1 MIVQSLMKKRVEK
14 LQSLLFQYLISE
26 SPYTYEQFVVNL
38 TDEIKEFS
46 KASFCAI
53 YLLDEWKGRFQIH
66 SKDAAVK
73 ESLRSH
79 FSLDDLYDETTSQ
92 SNVSH
97 IIDATSTVSS
107 LRVTSLHSGETVF
120 GYLVLKGKSAVDM
133 EEKLLRAISSEV
145 TKCIKKFEG
154 FYASMEEEKKY
165 ELLYKV
171 TSHFHSS
178 IDTDGV
184 LKEIIDTLRKTYPDF
199 QYYLLLSNDY
209 TKDNDLP
216 VRELTY
222 DMDLESSAS
231 TQAYLTGEVQMEDHL
246 VEKRSILYAPL
257 KGKQGIYGVLQVV
270 TPGYLYF
277 PKKDVEFFIF
287 IANTAGKA
295 LENAQLYQQS
305 RKLNSDLQLINST
318 SQKLNSNMRLTEKIR
333 YMAHKIQQSFHADEV
348 GFVTYEELSSHTV
361 LEGSTEY
368 FASSDSSTLVQ
379 YVKRTISHQEVP
391 LFISDLE
398 AKPFEHV
405 LPYRSLMAVPMK
417 DHEHISGLAI
427 VLHKDPYFF
436 TFESF
441 KLLQSLV
448 AHSTLAFA
456 NSILREELE
465 KAVITDYLTKL
476 HSRVHLDQ
484 CVEHHVKHDEI
495 GSLILFDIDNFKNI
509 NDTYG
514 HQVGD
519 EVICQVADIIK
530 SVIGGQG
537 LSARWGGEEL
547 AVYLPMVPSE
557 KAHDLTETIR
567 EKIAMSTSPAVT
579 VSCGIAPWKA
589 EWLRPD
595 RKQIV
600 QQADQALYKAK
611 SSGRNRIVTAHPIK
625 ERS

>member
-1 MIVQSLMKKRVEK
+1 MIVQSLIKKRMEK
-14 LQSLLFQYLISE
+14 LQSRLFRYFVSE

-38 TDEIKEFS
+38 TDEIKKFS
-46 KASFCAI
+46 GASFCAI
-53 YLLDEWKGRFQIH
+53 YLLDEWKGWFQIH
-66 SKDAAVK
+66 SKDRYMR

-79 FSLDDLYDETTSQ
+79 FSLHDLYTQTPNQ
-92 SNVSH
+92 SDLQH
-97 IIDATSTVSS
+97 IINVKEVGSS
-107 LRVTSLHSGETVF
+107 LRVTSLHSGGNVF
-120 GYLVLKGKSAVDM
+120 GYLVLKGVAAIHMQED
-133 EEKLLRAISSEV
+133 LLHAIGSEV
-145 TKCIKKFEG
+145 TKCIKKIEG
-154 FYASMEEEKKY
+154 FYTSMEEEKKY

-184 LKEIIDTLRKTYPDF
+184 LKEIIETLRKTYRDF

-222 DMDLESSAS
+222 DIDFESSAS

-257 KGKQGIYGVLQVV
+257 KGKQGIYGVLKVV
-270 TPGYLYF
+270 TPGYLHF
-277 PKKDVEFFIF
+277 PKKDIEFFIF

-333 YMAHKIQQSFHADEV
+333 YMAYKIQQSFDAGEV
-348 GFVTYEELSSHTV
+348 GFVTYEEPAIPNV

-368 FASSDSSTLVQ
+368 FASSDSRPLIH
-379 YVKRTISHQEVP
+379 YVKESISHQEGP
-391 LFISDLE
+391 LFIGDLD
-398 AKPFEHV
+398 AKPIEHV

-427 VLHKDPYFF
+427 VLQKDPYFF

-456 NSILREELE
+456 NSILREKLE

-484 CVEHHVKHDEI
+484 CVEKHVKNDEQ

-530 SVIGGQG
+530 AVIGNHG

-547 AVYLPMVPSE
+547 AVYLPMLPSE
-557 KAHDLTETIR
+557 KAHDLTEMIR

-589 EWLRPD
+589 EWVRPT

>member
-1 MIVQSLMKKRVEK
+1 MIVQSLIKKRIEK
-14 LQSLLFQYLISE
+14 LQSRLFQYFISE
-26 SPYTYEQFVVNL
+26 SPFTYEQFVVNL
-38 TDEIKEFS
+38 TDEIKKFS
-46 KASFCAI
+46 EASFCAI
-53 YLLDEWKGRFQIH
+53 YLLDVWKGRFQIH
-66 SKDAAVK
+66 SKDGVVK

-79 FSLDDLYDETTSQ
+79 FSLDDLYTQTKSQ
-92 SNVSH
+92 SDVQH
-97 IIDATSTVSS
+97 IIDAKAVGSS
-107 LRVTSLHSGETVF
+107 LRVTSLHSGQTIF
-120 GYLVLKGKSAVDM
+120 GYLVLKGTSAVQM
-133 EEKLLRAISSEV
+133 EEELLRAISSEV
-145 TKCIKKFEG
+145 TKCIKKVEG
-154 FYASMEEEKKY
+154 FYTSMEEEKKY

-199 QYYLLLSNDY
+199 QYFLLLSNDY

-231 TQAYLTGEVQMEDHL
+231 TQAYITGEVQIEDHL
-246 VEKRSILYAPL
+246 VEKCSILYAPL
-257 KGKQGIYGVLQVV
+257 KGKQGIYGVLKVV

-318 SQKLNSNMRLTEKIR
+318 SQKLNSNMRLTEKIS
-333 YMAHKIQQSFHADEV
+333 YMAYKIQQSFHADEV
-348 GFVTYEELSSHTV
+348 GFVTYEELSSHHV

-368 FASSDSSTLVQ
+368 FASSESSTLVH
-379 YVKRTISHQEVP
+379 YVKESVCHQDAP

-398 AKPFEHV
+398 TKPIEHV
-405 LPYRSLMAVPMK
+405 PQYRSLMAVPMK

-427 VLHKDPYFF
+427 VLHKEPYYF

-476 HSRVHLDQ
+476 HSRVHLDH
-484 CVEHHVKHDEI
+484 CVEQHVKDDEK
-495 GSLILFDIDNFKNI
+495 GCLILFDIDNFKNI

-547 AVYLPMVPSE
+547 AVYLPMLPSE
-557 KAHDLTETIR
+557 KAHDLTEMIR
-567 EKIAMSTSPAVT
+567 EKIAISTSPSVT

-589 EWLRPD
+589 EWLRPN

>member
-1 MIVQSLMKKRVEK
+1 MIVQSLIKKRIEK
-14 LQSLLFQYLISE
+14 LQSRLFRYFTSE
-26 SPYTYEQFVVNL
+26 SPYTYEQFIVNL
-38 TDEIKEFS
+38 TEEIKEFFG
-46 KASFCAI
+46 ASFCAI
-53 YLLDEWKGRFQIH
+53 YLLDEWKGRFQLH
-66 SKDAAVK
+66 SKDEFVK
-73 ESLRSH
+73 ESLRNH
-79 FSLDDLYDETTSQ
+79 FSLDDFYTHTSNQ
-92 SNVSH
+92 LDVQH
-97 IIDATSTVSS
+97 IIGPQTVGSS
-107 LRVTSLHSGETVF
+107 LRVTSLHSGQTVF
-120 GYLVLKGKSAVDM
+120 GYLVLKGPSSIQMEDELLCAV
-133 EEKLLRAISSEV
+133 SSEI
-145 TKCIKKFEG
+145 TKCIKKVEG
-154 FYASMEEEKKY
+154 FYTSMEEEKKY
-165 ELLYKV
+165 ELLYKI

-184 LKEIIDTLRKTYPDF
+184 LKEIIETLRKTYPDF

-222 DMDLESSAS
+222 DMDLEYSAS
-231 TQAYLTGEVQMEDHL
+231 TQAYLTGEVKIEDHL

-257 KGKQGIYGVLQVV
+257 KGKQGIYGVLKVV

-277 PKKDVEFFIF
+277 PKKDIEFFIF
-287 IANTAGKA
+287 IAHTAGKA

-318 SQKLNSNMRLTEKIR
+318 SQKLNSNIRLTEKIR
-333 YMAHKIQQSFHADEV
+333 YMAYKIQQSFHADEV
-348 GFVTYEELSSHTV
+348 GFVTYDERSTPNV

-368 FASSDSSTLVQ
+368 FTSSDSSALVD
-379 YVKRTISHQEVP
+379 YVKKSVSHQDGP
-391 LFISDLE
+391 LFISDLK
-398 AKPFEHV
+398 AKSIDHV
-405 LPYRSLMAVPMK
+405 LQYRSLMAVPMK

-484 CVEHHVKHDEI
+484 CVEHHVKRDEN

-519 EVICQVADIIK
+519 EVICQVADLIK
-530 SVIGGQG
+530 SVIGDQG

-547 AVYLPMVPSE
+547 AVYLPMLSSE
-557 KAHDLTETIR
+557 KAHDLTEVIR
-567 EKIAMSTSPAVT
+567 EKIAVSTSPAVT
-579 VSCGIAPWKA
+579 VSCGIASWKA
-589 EWLRPD
+589 EWLRPN

-625 ERS
+625 DRN

>member
-1 MIVQSLMKKRVEK
+1 MIVQSLIKKRLEK
-14 LQSLLFQYLISE
+14 LQSLLFEFMTSE
-26 SPYTYEQFVVNL
+26 SPYTFEQFVVNL
-38 TDEIKEFS
+38 TDEIKSFS
-46 KASFCAI
+46 HSSVCAI
-53 YLLDEWKGRFQIH
+53 YLLDEWKGRFQLY
-66 SKDAAVK
+66 SKGGAAE
-73 ESLRSH
+73 ESLRIH
-79 FSLDDLYDETTSQ
+79 FSLDDLHNQKTSEPDVHQ
-92 SNVSH
+92 L
-97 IIDATSTVSS
+97 IDAKSVGSS
-107 LRVTSLHSGETVF
+107 LRITSLYSEGTVF
-120 GYLVLKGKSAVDM
+120 GYLVLKGASSVQIEDGF
-133 EEKLLRAISSEV
+133 LGAIGLEV
-145 TKCIKKFEG
+145 TKCIKKIEG
-154 FYASMEEEKKY
+154 FYMSMEEEKKY

-184 LKEIIDTLRKTYPDF
+184 LIEIIETLRKTYPDF

-231 TQAYLTGEVQMEDHL
+231 TQAYLTGEVQIEDHL
-246 VEKRSILYAPL
+246 GEKRSILYAPL
-257 KGKQGIYGVLQVV
+257 KGKQGIYGVLKVV
-270 TPGYLYF
+270 TPDYLYF

-333 YMAHKIQQSFHADEV
+333 YMAYKIQQSFHADEV
-348 GFVTYEELSSHTV
+348 GFVTYEELSSHNV

-368 FASSDSSTLVQ
+368 FTSSESSALVH
-379 YVKRTISHQEVP
+379 YVMESISHQEGP

-398 AKPFEHV
+398 AKPIDHV
-405 LPYRSLMAVPMK
+405 LQYRSLMAVPMK

-476 HSRVHLDQ
+476 HSRVHLDR
-484 CVEHHVKHDEI
+484 CVEQHVKHDEN

-530 SVIGGQG
+530 TVIGDQG

-547 AVYLPMVPSE
+547 AVYIPVLPSE
-557 KAHDLTETIR
+557 KAHDLTEIIR
-567 EKIAMSTSPAVT
+567 EKIALSTSPAVT
-579 VSCGIAPWKA
+579 VSCGIAPWRS

-625 ERS
+625 EKG